1 MKKNKMSFETSFW
14 SAYEI
19 GNPFEVV
26 DAFFDYA
33 HLDSYKHTLGD
44 VVSYANKG
52 EVYKKDY
59 PGEVFVFYTAMH
71 SFIKACYCLQSK
83 SRKWKI
89 KETSDCRSV
98 LHQASLTAKE
108 YADPFAVFKKAF
120 AEKSLGEFEFF
131 LCEITHLS
139 LSPHTVE
146 SDGDLTTAYIYL
158 VKMMDA
164 GQLMRERGL
173 EKIKKDDCLNDS
185 NPVTQ

>member
-1 MKKNKMSFETSFW
+1 MKKNKISFETSFW

-19 GNPFEVV
+19 KNPFEVV

-33 HLDSYKHTLGD
+33 HLDYYKKTLCEA
-44 VVSYANKG
+44 VFYMNKKK
-52 EVYKKDY
+52 VYKKDY
-59 PGEVFVFYTAMH
+59 PGEIFVFYTAVR
-71 SFIKACYCLQSK
+71 SFLKACYCLKAKSK
-83 SRKWKI
+83 KWKI
-89 KETSDCRSV
+89 KETSECRSV

-108 YADPFAVFKKAF
+108 YADPFIVFQKAF
-120 AEKSLGEFEFF
+120 AENSLRKFEFF
-131 LCEITHLS
+131 LCELTHLS

-146 SDGDLTTAYIYL
+146 SDDDLTTAYIYL

-173 EKIKKDDCLNDS
+173 EKIKNDDCPTDS